1 MPKLIGTAG
10 GWVGCRGACR
20 GQAPAGCWRRRPP
33 LTATLTAAAS
43 CTCALVDRLDNRHVV
58 FGEVLEGF
66 EVGGCGGW
74 LWGGGWGG
82 GGGGGGVCVWVVGGL
97 GGVGGVRVCVC
108 VGGGGIAVVGVHRYV
123 VTDVCCTPAACTL
136 HRPLPP
142 LACHRWPAHTLRA
155 ATVRALLSVLRRR
168 AACEQDRELPYR
180 PHGQAQG
187 CCGH

>member
-1 MPKLIGTAG
+1 MPKLIGPAG

-108 VGGGGIAVVGVHRYV
+108 GGGGGDSSRRCAPL
-123 VTDVCCTPAACTL
+123 CCNRCLLHARGLHAPSPAATVG
-136 HRPLPP
+136 LPP
-142 LACHRWPAHTLRA
+142 LACTHSARCDRA
-155 ATVRALLSVLRRR
+155 
-168 AACEQDRELPYR
+168 R
-180 PHGQAQG
+180 PSLCPPSARSL
-187 CCGH
+187 